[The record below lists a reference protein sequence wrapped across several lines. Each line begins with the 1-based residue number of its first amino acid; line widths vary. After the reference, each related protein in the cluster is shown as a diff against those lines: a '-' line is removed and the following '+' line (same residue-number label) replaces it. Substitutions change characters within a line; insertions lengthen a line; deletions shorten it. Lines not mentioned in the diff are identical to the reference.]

1 MRVYFLLEDSRS
13 FFETLPC
20 WLSILKPTYRRVPEI
35 NRVYKGDCYVMKS
48 GCGFPRILGVD
59 PHSPAQNVL
68 GATITDINRYGNID
82 RLVLVFDADDVPIG
96 KRYRMAIQAIKTY
109 PGGLK
114 CPFSIFLV
122 NHCFETWLL
131 GNRDMYPKGHIPYD
145 FQPFDEYYNVS
156 THDPEKM
163 HGVQEYLTTSLFHA
177 EYLRQMLLTQ
187 KVNYSK
193 RNPGAVCNRAYLEA
207 LRQRVAALDE
217 HHKPEGHLNSLK
229 RFFDFL
235 DKL

>member
-1 MRVYFLLEDSRS
+1 M
-13 FFETLPC
+13 
-20 WLSILKPTYRRVPEI
+20 
-35 NRVYKGDCYVMKS
+35 
-48 GCGFPRILGVD
+48 
-59 PHSPAQNVL
+59 L

-82 RLVLVFDADDVPIG
+82 RLVLVFDADDVRIG
-96 KRYRMAIQAIKTY
+96 KRYRMAIQAIKSY

-114 CPFSIFLV
+114 CPFNIFLV

-131 GNRDMYPKGHIPYD
+131 GNRDMYPKGRIPYE
-145 FQPFDEYYNVS
+145 FEPFDEYYNVS

-163 HGVQEYLTTSLFHA
+163 MGVREYLTTSLFHA

-187 KVNYSK
+187 KVVYSK
-193 RNPGAVCNRAYLEA
+193 RNPGAVCTRAYLEA
-207 LRQRVAALDE
+207 LRKRVVALDE
-217 HHKPEGHLNSLK
+217 NHKPEGHLNSLK

>member
-1 MRVYFLLEDSRS
+1 ML
-13 FFETLPC
+13 
-20 WLSILKPTYRRVPEI
+20 
-35 NRVYKGDCYVMKS
+35 KS

-59 PHSPAQNVL
+59 PHSPSRNVL
-68 GATITDINRYGNID
+68 GATITDINRYGAID
-82 RLVLVFDADDVPIG
+82 RLVLVFDADDAPIG
-96 KRYRMAIQAIKTY
+96 KRYRMAIQAIKSY

-131 GNRDMYPKGHIPYD
+131 GNRDMYPTGRIPYQ

-156 THDPEKM
+156 TRDPEKM
-163 HGVQEYLTTSLFHA
+163 PGVREYLTTSLFHA

-187 KVNYSK
+187 RIFYSK
-193 RNPGAVCNRAYLEA
+193 RNPGAICTKAYLTA
-207 LRQRVAALDE
+207 LRERINALDE
-217 HHKPEGHLNSLK
+217 DNKPEGHLSSLK